1 MEIDEFI
8 QQMENNYECSEEFRN
23 RIRNTLQKIKDLDV
37 SYSTKISLMQ
47 KAEETYLRHSRNF
60 SNLNNILISI
70 NENNEFLA
78 RNLEKG
84 TKNSFDID
92 LD

>member
-8 QQMENNYECSEEFRN
+8 QRMENNYECSDEFKN
-23 RIRNTLQKIKDLDV
+23 RIRITLQKIKDMDV
-37 SYSTKISLMQ
+37 SYSTKVSLMQ
-47 KAEETYLRHSRNF
+47 KAEETYLRHSRNY
-60 SNLNNILISI
+60 SNLNNILSSI

-78 RNLEKG
+78 KNIGEG
-84 TKNSFDID
+84 CKNSFDID